1 LQVTGFRLPL
11 ASARDL
17 LAKVFTEPRD
27 RLHIAGRIKDKKMI
41 KEAIIKVVEGKDLS
55 PKEMEAVF
63 TEIMSG
69 AAEPAQIASFITALR
84 CKGETVEEITA
95 AVKVMRKFAAT
106 IDVRSSVDID
116 RDEISIEKE
125 TILDTCGTGGT
136 GTNTFNISTTVAFV
150 VAGCGIKVAK
160 HGNRSASGACGS
172 ADVLESL
179 GVNVN
184 LSPQEVE
191 ACTKRIG
198 IGFMYAPVFHK
209 AMKYAVPVRKAI
221 GIRTI
226 FNILGPLSN
235 PANATCQVLGVYDKS
250 LTPVVA
256 KVLSKLGSRRAFVV
270 HGLDTLD
277 EISITGPTQI
287 SELKIKKVST
297 YIISPV
303 KFGLRK
309 AKLKDIAGGDA
320 KENAQMVLS
329 VLSGG
334 KGPRRDIVLLN
345 AAYAVVAS
353 GKAKKVKDA
362 INMVS
367 ESIDSGKAME
377 KLEQL
382 KGFRV

>member
-1 LQVTGFRLPL
+1 
-11 ASARDL
+11 
-17 LAKVFTEPRD
+17 
-27 RLHIAGRIKDKKMI
+27 MI
-41 KEAIIKVVEGKDLS
+41 REAIIKVVDNKNLV

-69 AAEPAQIASFITALR
+69 EAEPAQIASFITALR
-84 CKGETVEEITA
+84 FKQETVEEITA
-95 AVKVMRKFAAT
+95 AVKVMRKFAAS

-116 RDEISIEKE
+116 RDEINIEKE

-179 GVNVN
+179 GINLNV
-184 LSPQEVE
+184 SPKEVE
-191 ACTKRIG
+191 ACIKGIG

-235 PANATCQVLGVYDKS
+235 PANATCQVLGVYDKR

-256 KVLSKLGSRRAFVV
+256 KVLSRMGSRRAFVV
-270 HGLDTLD
+270 YGLDTLD

-287 SELKIKKVST
+287 SELRLKKVRT
-297 YIISPV
+297 YRISPHS
-303 KFGLRK
+303 FGLKK
-309 AKLKDIAGGDA
+309 ANLKDIAGGDA
-320 KENAQMVLS
+320 RENAQIILS

-345 AAYAVVAS
+345 AAYALVAS
-353 GKAKKVKDA
+353 GKAKEVKDA
-362 INMVS
+362 IKMAS

-377 KLEQL
+377 KLKQL
-382 KGFRV
+382 KEFRA